1 MSTPPVISEKQA
13 LYQDDPLLPTYD
25 QQSAVQP
32 RPRTPAQKGKKA
44 LLNLLGLCVAGY
56 LTLSF
61 TNSTSGLS
69 SALVNTGSAP
79 HTQSTCQQSPILT
92 PRGNLTDLYAGDSK
106 ERIFQ
111 WLSGAVQIPTEAYDD
126 MADVEGDE
134 RFKVFGD
141 FHNYLEEKFPA
152 LYKTLSV
159 EKVNTYALAYE
170 WKGSDP
176 SLKPL
181 FLTAHQG
188 VQALPLSSHI
198 HADSASVS
206 DVVPVER
213 STVHDW
219 EHPPFSG
226 HYDGE
231 YIWGRGASDDKTG
244 LISIMS
250 AVELLIESGFK
261 PTRSVVL
268 AYGFD
273 EECGGKVGA
282 AALGKHLEQKYG
294 KDSMLML
301 VDEGSGLEERYGQ
314 TIAEPSTGEKG
325 YLDVELS
332 VATPGGHSSVPPPHT
347 GIGLLALAINEL
359 EANPVPAHMDRKNPL
374 YSALQCYAHYGNLD
388 TEVKDVLKKASGG
401 GKKAEKALKK
411 LTDIIVKMGAGAKA
425 HRKVNIT
432 YIPLST
438 IRQGGV
444 KVNALPELSQA
455 VINHRINPASSV
467 AELQDQMIQV
477 LQPLTEQ
484 YELSFNAFGNKI
496 SELKDARG
504 TLTLAEAYHSALEP
518 APISPSTTDSFAWN
532 LLSGS
537 AKDTWTSRKGAD
549 HTDLIMVP
557 GLGIGNT
564 DTKRYWNL
572 TSNIYRFG
580 YLLRADADGIHT
592 VNEHVKADAV
602 VEAVRFMQRLI
613 LNADEYNGN

>member
-1 MSTPPVISEKQA
+1 MSTPPVISEKHS
-13 LYQDDPLLPTYD
+13 LYHDDPLLPTYD
-25 QQSAVQP
+25 QQTPNHQP
-32 RPRTPAQKGKKA
+32 RTAAQKGKKA

-56 LTLSF
+56 LTLQF
-61 TNSTSGLS
+61 ANSNSGLS
-69 SALVNTGSAP
+69 SAVVTSGSKA
-79 HTQSTCQQSPILT
+79 HTQSICQQSPILT
-92 PRGNLTDLYAGDSK
+92 PRGNLTDLYAGDQK
-106 ERIFQ
+106 DRIIQ

-126 MADVEGDE
+126 MVDVEGDE
-134 RFKVFGD
+134 RFKIFGD

-152 LYKTLSV
+152 LYETLSV

-170 WKGSDP
+170 WQGSDP

-181 FLTAHQG
+181 FLTAHQ
-188 VQALPLSSHI
+188 
-198 HADSASVS
+198 

-219 EHPPFSG
+219 THPPFSG

-261 PTRSVVL
+261 PTRSLVL

-282 AALGKHLEQKYG
+282 AALGKHLEKKYG
-294 KDSMLML
+294 KDSMFML
-301 VDEGSGLEERYGQ
+301 VDEGSGLDERYGQ
-314 TIAEPSTGEKG
+314 TFAVPSTGEKG

-359 EANPVPAHMDRKNPL
+359 EANPVPAHMDRENPL
-374 YSALQCYAHYGNLD
+374 YSALQCFAHYGNLEKD
-388 TEVKDVLKKASGG
+388 VKDVLKEAGAG
-401 GKKAEKALKK
+401 GKKGDKALRK
-411 LTDIIVKMGAGAKA
+411 LTDMIVNMGALFKA
-425 HRKVNIT
+425 HVTTTRAVDIV
-432 YIPLST
+432 
-438 IRQGGV
+438 RGGV

-484 YELSFNAFGNKI
+484 YELSFHAFGNKV

-518 APISPSTTDSFAWN
+518 APISPSTTDSVAWN

-549 HTDLIMVP
+549 HTDLIFVP

-580 YLLRADADGIHT
+580 YLLTSDAEGIHT

-613 LNADEYNGN
+613 LNADEYQGN